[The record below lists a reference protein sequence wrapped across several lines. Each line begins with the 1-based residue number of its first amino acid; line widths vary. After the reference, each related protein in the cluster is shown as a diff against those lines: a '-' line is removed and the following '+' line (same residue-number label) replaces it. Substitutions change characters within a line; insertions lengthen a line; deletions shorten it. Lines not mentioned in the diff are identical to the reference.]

1 MASTHIVPIPAKV
14 PDRGIRQQLE
24 RILAS
29 TTFQQVDRLK
39 RFLQFIVTETVEH
52 RGDELKEY
60 VVGVQVFAKEPSF
73 DPRTDPLVRVQARR
87 LRARLERYYQS
98 EGRHD
103 DVIIE
108 LPKGGY
114 TPSFRRRSGR
124 GSTRVSLGATFASRN
139 TVAVLPFADQTPAQD
154 LRYFCDGLSQEIIHG
169 LTKFRSLRII
179 ATDLADPAHGQTRE
193 VAARLGAAMIIHGGV
208 RRSADR
214 IRVTA
219 QLVDTATGTY
229 LWSDA
234 FDMPTNDAIAAP
246 EAVAQKILKT
256 LEPELLESGEPRWTR
271 RPTRNLAAHNLY
283 LQGRYH
289 LNQRTEEG
297 LQKAVEF
304 FQKAIVE
311 DAQYALAHS
320 GLSDAYALLAHYGVL
335 APTDVWSKAASSAA
349 SAVMLDPHSAEAHT
363 SLAHMK
369 ATQDWDWI
377 SSEREFQRAIS
388 LDARYPTAHHWY
400 AMSCLVPLGHLD
412 QARDEMVLAQS
423 LDPVSSI
430 IARDLAVIDFYRR
443 DFEAALEQ
451 CDHTIELNP
460 HFSPAYLTLGFVQEQ
475 LNDFDEAI
483 AAVQR
488 AVHLSPNT
496 PRMHAALARVLA
508 RSGKREQAR
517 RIFRDLEAQ
526 SKQRYVSPFEFAS
539 MSLALGDAEGG
550 VKWLTQAC
558 QDRCFEVVSLN
569 VDPRID
575 PLRRDRR
582 FTSIVRDVGLA

>member
-1 MASTHIVPIPAKV
+1 MSPSRTAAVPVKV
-14 PDRGIRQQLE
+14 PDRSTRQQLE

-29 TTFQQVDRLK
+29 ATFQQSDRLK
-39 RFLQFIVTETVEH
+39 RFLQFIVTETLER

-60 VVGVQVFAKEPSF
+60 VVGVQVFEKEPSF

-87 LRARLERYYQS
+87 LRARLERYYQA

-103 DVIIE
+103 DLIIE

-114 TPSFRRRSGR
+114 TPSFHRRGGRS
-124 GSTRVSLGATFASRN
+124 STRVSLGATFASRN
-139 TVAVLPFADQTPAQD
+139 TVAVLPFADHTPAHD
-154 LRYFCDGLSQEIIHG
+154 LRFFCDGLSQEIVHG
-169 LTKFRSLRII
+169 LTRFQSLRIV
-179 ATDLADPAHGQTRE
+179 ATDLGDHANGQTRE
-193 VAARLGAAMIIHGGV
+193 GAPPGAAMLICGSV
-208 RRSADR
+208 RRSGDR

-219 QLVDTATGTY
+219 QLVDSATGIY

-234 FDMPTNDAIAAP
+234 FDTLTDDALAAP
-246 EAVAQKILKT
+246 EGIAQNVLKK

-289 LNQRTEEG
+289 LSQRTEEG
-297 LQKAVEF
+297 LQKAVDF
-304 FQKAIVE
+304 FEKATVE

-335 APTDVWSKAASSAA
+335 PPTDVWSKAASSAA

-369 ATQDWDWI
+369 ATQDWDWVG
-377 SSEREFQRAIS
+377 SEREFQRAIA
-388 LDARYPTAHHWY
+388 LDPRYPTAHHWY
-400 AMSCLVPLGHLD
+400 AMSCLVPLGRLE
-412 QARDEMVLAQS
+412 QARDEILVAQS

-430 IARDLAVIDFYRR
+430 IARDVAVIDFYRR

-483 AAVQR
+483 AALQR

-508 RSGKREQAR
+508 RSGKSEQAR
-517 RIFRDLEAQ
+517 RMLRNLEAQ
-526 SKQRYVSPFEFAS
+526 ARKRYISPFEFAS
-539 MSLALGDAEGG
+539 MHLGLADSDAAL
-550 VKWLTQAC
+550 KWLKKAC
-558 QDRCFEVVSLN
+558 QDRSFDVVALH
-569 VDPRID
+569 VDPRLD
-575 PLRRDRR
+575 PLRGDRR
-582 FTSIVRDVGLA
+582 FAAVLREVGLA